1 MKTMLRMTKRG
12 SKIERGE
19 TDEMQMM
26 TICTP
31 RKELI
36 MMIAIEETGA
46 GLDHV
51 QGKETE
57 IVELRELNEIEVT
70 VETEKG
76 GDRDLDLE
84 KETGRDVKEANDHKK
99 TVKEIDDPI
108 LIEKIEIVDQV
119 EEALVKMTF
128 RWKKLT
134 NCEHLLAWH
143 H

>member
-1 MKTMLRMTKRG
+1 MEK
-12 SKIERGE
+12 GE

-26 TICTP
+26 TICIP
-31 RKELI
+31 RKEVI

-46 GLDHV
+46 DLDHV

-57 IVELRELNEIEVT
+57 IVELIELNETEVT
-70 VETEKG
+70 VETGKG
-76 GDRDLDLE
+76 EGQDPDLE
-84 KETGRDVKEANDHKK
+84 KETGNDVTEANDHKK
-99 TVKEIDDPI
+99 TVKEIDDLI
-108 LIEKIEIVDQV
+108 LIEKIEIVGQV
-119 EEALVKMTF
+119 EEVLVKMTF